1 VKGQLSRYH
10 LLLLLLLAAAVLNQC
25 GTRKNTPITRTY
37 HNLTSYYNI
46 LFNGQE
52 SYEKGLE
59 KYRSSYQYDFTRL
72 LPVYINGNDELAGSI
87 KPQLERTIEKCS
99 KLIRLHSITA
109 KPSKLEDKREL
120 TSEEKAYYNKNEFNK
135 FVDDSYLLM
144 GKAYFWQG
152 KYQTASKV
160 LEYAATEFKDSTIQ
174 HRASVWLGRCHT
186 ELGQYREA
194 EKIFADLAKET
205 NMQEK
210 VRASFHASQ
219 ADLHIRQEQ
228 IGQAIPHL
236 EKSVKLHRKDE
247 ISERHAFLIAQIYE
261 EMDQPDE
268 AFRQFGRVIDM
279 NPDYRLTFNAKLKRA
294 WLHHLTNRS
303 GAEMKKELRKMLKDD
318 KNEAYRDQIYY
329 ALGKIAQQNNET
341 TTALEDFKKSARY
354 SVNNEN
360 QKGLSY
366 LALADIYFNNKK
378 YENAQAYYDSA
389 VTSLEASYPGYSDLY
404 MKTQHL
410 TGLVESLNTI
420 DRQDSLQRVA
430 QMTESNRNQ
439 LITRLIRNHQQR
451 QQEKARQERQARQ
464 QYSGRRAGTRTNPN
478 MRDDNSWYFYSQ
490 TARRQGVTNFKR
502 RWGDREL
509 RDNWRLSQSAS
520 SEFEDFGQ
528 EEAPAEEKK
537 EQYSKTNR
545 QYYLQ
550 DLPMSDSAMQ
560 ASHQMIQEAYFEVG
574 NIYMNDIEN
583 RKRAIEAFRD
593 LNSRYPSNPY
603 IPGTYYYLYKLNNEL
618 GKDQKA
624 QKYKQRIIS
633 EYPESN
639 YAKVLKNPDY
649 FRELEATRNR
659 IEKMYARTL
668 ELYRKGRYSRAIDSC
683 NHARSLFDQEKYL
696 ARFEYLKTLSIG
708 HTSDLV
714 TFRNRLQAL
723 IDDYP
728 DSPVAE
734 EATNTL
740 SYLKKTELQ
749 QIGRKFSQNKPGK
762 RTGQA
767 TGGKTKNGETPS
779 SQQTNESSAG
789 DSLYQFSREVPYYL
803 VVVTNTETTDIGRL
817 KFDLINFNLD
827 YFLQKDYNT
836 SSQTFNEFFTA
847 VTVKRF
853 DNYEEVKNYYDL
865 LSKKEDRVF
874 TQEQMD
880 DYRYFFISVKNYV
893 TLLDKKSI
901 IEYINFFN
909 RNVL

>member
-1 VKGQLSRYH
+1 
-10 LLLLLLLAAAVLNQC
+10 
-25 GTRKNTPITRTY
+25 
-37 HNLTSYYNI
+37 
-46 LFNGQE
+46 
-52 SYEKGLE
+52 
-59 KYRSSYQYDFTRL
+59 
-72 LPVYINGNDELAGSI
+72 
-87 KPQLERTIEKCS
+87 
-99 KLIRLHSITA
+99 
-109 KPSKLEDKREL
+109 
-120 TSEEKAYYNKNEFNK
+120 
-135 FVDDSYLLM
+135 
-144 GKAYFWQG
+144 
-152 KYQTASKV
+152 
-160 LEYAATEFKDSTIQ
+160 
-174 HRASVWLGRCHT
+174 
-186 ELGQYREA
+186 
-194 EKIFADLAKET
+194 
-205 NMQEK
+205 
-210 VRASFHASQ
+210 
-219 ADLHIRQEQ
+219 
-228 IGQAIPHL
+228 
-236 EKSVKLHRKDE
+236 
-247 ISERHAFLIAQIYE
+247 
-261 EMDQPDE
+261 
-268 AFRQFGRVIDM
+268 
-279 NPDYRLTFNAKLKRA
+279 
-294 WLHHLTNRS
+294 
-303 GAEMKKELRKMLKDD
+303 
-318 KNEAYRDQIYY
+318 
-329 ALGKIAQQNNET
+329 
-341 TTALEDFKKSARY
+341 
-354 SVNNEN
+354 
-360 QKGLSY
+360 
-366 LALADIYFNNKK
+366 
-378 YENAQAYYDSA
+378 
-389 VTSLEASYPGYSDLY
+389 
-404 MKTQHL
+404 
-410 TGLVESLNTI
+410 
-420 DRQDSLQRVA
+420 
-430 QMTESNRNQ
+430 
-439 LITRLIRNHQQR
+439 
-451 QQEKARQERQARQ
+451 
-464 QYSGRRAGTRTNPN
+464 
-478 MRDDNSWYFYSQ
+478 
-490 TARRQGVTNFKR
+490 
-502 RWGDREL
+502 
-509 RDNWRLSQSAS
+509 
-520 SEFEDFGQ
+520 
-528 EEAPAEEKK
+528 
-537 EQYSKTNR
+537 
-545 QYYLQ
+545 
-550 DLPMSDSAMQ
+550 MSDSAMQ